1 MSTERTQP
9 TVGQLTKEIQTGLR
23 ELTARLHQLNEAV
36 GSHLELLAG
45 DLEVLDE
52 IGRHGPLSPRD
63 LVASTGIHPATLT
76 GILDRLERGQWITR
90 SPDPDDRRKVRI
102 AVRFDRAGEILRL
115 YGPMNRS
122 IAKLCA
128 GFSLADLEV
137 IRDFL
142 QKVGEAASYAGAIAR
157 SDEKSR

>member
-1 MSTERTQP
+1 MSTERKPQ
-9 TVGQLTKEIQTGLR
+9 TVGQVIKEIQTGLR
-23 ELTARLHQLNEAV
+23 EMTARLHQLNEAV
-36 GSHLELLAG
+36 GSHLDLLAG

-52 IGRHGPLSPRD
+52 IGRQGPLSPRD
-63 LVASTGIHPATLT
+63 LVASSGIHPATLT

-102 AVRFDRAGEILRL
+102 AARFDRAGEILRL

-128 GFSLADLEV
+128 GFSPAELEV

-142 QKVGEAASYAGAIAR
+142 QGVGEAASNAGATAR
-157 SDEKSR
+157 SDE